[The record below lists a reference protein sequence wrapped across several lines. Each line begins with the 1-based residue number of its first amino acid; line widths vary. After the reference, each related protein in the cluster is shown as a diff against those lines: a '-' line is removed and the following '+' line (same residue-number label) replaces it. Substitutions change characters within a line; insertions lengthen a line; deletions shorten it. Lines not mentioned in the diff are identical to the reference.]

1 MNKLIIRSCLLGS
14 LICSPLFL
22 SSSATAAPSA
32 AVTELLTEYQ
42 QRGAGNFSVSAGAEL
57 WSRNTEGRQCT
68 SCHSDDPTAVGQ
80 HQKTLKPIDPL
91 APSVKV
97 KRLTEVKTINKWL
110 LRNCKWTLDRECT
123 AQEKGDF
130 LTWLS
135 QQ

>member
-14 LICSPLFL
+14 LICSPLLL
-22 SSSATAAPSA
+22 SSNAAAAPSA

-42 QRGAGNFSVSAGAEL
+42 QRGAG
-57 WSRNTEGRQCT
+57 
-68 SCHSDDPTAVGQ
+68 
-80 HQKTLKPIDPL
+80 
-91 APSVKV
+91 
-97 KRLTEVKTINKWL
+97 
-110 LRNCKWTLDRECT
+110 NCKWTLDRECT